1 MKIVI
6 EELYNLI
13 EAVIVTW
20 FITSYF
26 KTNNKYPDKMTK
38 LAVFILIVIQI
49 NAVSILDLHWV
60 LTLMISSISLLGIT
74 TLLLEGNIS
83 ERVIISSTA
92 ILFLALSD
100 ICAFTLIGKL
110 LRIDYNELVINS
122 NFSRLLCV
130 SVAKLIYIV
139 AASSILF
146 FKKKYNLFIHKR
158 EAIVII
164 ITISMSGIQISLL
177 RNIIDEQQKYYN
189 IFLIILLCVIILN
202 VILYYA
208 MIYIG
213 KKNVAEKNYALM
225 QKQFELQSE
234 SIYALE
240 QKYDETA
247 KIRHDI
253 KNYLA
258 LALNMAEQK
267 KYTELVQFLETLLEE
282 KINSITSYINTKRS
296 VLGAV
301 LNSKLS
307 KAKSNGIEM
316 KCYILSE
323 FESISDM
330 DLGIL
335 FANLLDNAIEGCER
349 NKNNSEIIVKTWTE
363 VGYYFLEISNT
374 VESDILSD
382 NPYLKTKK
390 KDSEL
395 HGVGLHS
402 VRDIVKKYEGM
413 ISFEQ
418 KGYIFNVY
426 VSLEKT
432 SS

>member
-1 MKIVI
+1 M
-6 EELYNLI
+6 
-13 EAVIVTW
+13 
-20 FITSYF
+20 
-26 KTNNKYPDKMTK
+26 
-38 LAVFILIVIQI
+38 
-49 NAVSILDLHWV
+49 
-60 LTLMISSISLLGIT
+60 
-74 TLLLEGNIS
+74 LLLNVVKNI
-83 ERVIISSTA
+83 RNK
-92 ILFLALSD
+92 F
-100 ICAFTLIGKL
+100 
-110 LRIDYNELVINS
+110 INS

-395 HGVGLHS
+395 HGVGLRS